1 LAGFILR
8 LDVTKSSKQH
18 RAELRPEDVFDAI
31 WLVVGNRAS
40 ISAQEERRMRLFVA
54 KLLVELE
61 SSGVT
66 DPRELRR
73 RAVEEILLAA
83 PQRDADLHPR

>member
-1 LAGFILR
+1 M
-8 LDVTKSSKQH
+8 TKRSKQN
-18 RAELRPEDVFDAI
+18 RTELRPEDVFDAI

-54 KLLVELE
+54 KLLVALQ

>member
-1 LAGFILR
+1 M
-8 LDVTKSSKQH
+8 TKRSKQD

-61 SSGVT
+61 SSGVM

-73 RAVEEILLAA
+73 RAIEEILLK
-83 PQRDADLHPR
+83 PEREADYRG